1 MSSFEKLAFYR
12 GLSKNY
18 EISQPTV
25 HATRKN
31 RLPRDMQQYIHEAAD
46 NWFFESFG
54 VRYRSQSIF
63 LSSNINIVSAYAATP
78 DHIARVIP
86 LGPYRYC
93 WSSQITDLLEI
104 CMHATDVNIFR
115 DELANSRYKEE
126 GLADAH
132 RLGHEV
138 MLFCDS
144 YVCVPINCQI
154 NKHE

>member
-31 RLPRDMQQYIHEAAD
+31 RLPRDMQQHIHEAAD
-46 NWFFESFG
+46 NWF
-54 VRYRSQSIF
+54 F

-86 LGPYRYC
+86 LGPYKYC